1 MRFLFVIIAFAFA
14 PLAAAQDY
22 SVDAPAQAHI
32 RQSIEVS
39 WTAPQDTGGMLE
51 IRPLEEGAR
60 RAAYA
65 YVRGNPQAIEAPEA
79 PGDYTLVYVY
89 EGEAQASAP
98 LTVVMTE
105 ATLNG
110 PASAGA
116 GETFEVNWTGPASR
130 SDNIT
135 WGERDGDRIRGT
147 SYFYV
152 GDATEGARNLRAPAD
167 AGEYDVIYV
176 TGSTILARH
185 PVSVSSISATVEAP
199 ATIHAGGSFDV
210 TFEGPANVNDIIR
223 FADRD
228 GEVRTSIGTYGY
240 TGNATDDTIRL
251 RAGETLGE
259 FDVVYVSN
267 NRIIGRSPI
276 EIVAASVEIDGP
288 GEAWAGFR
296 FDVAWSGAGNGG
308 DMIFITNADDERL
321 NYRYIDPLTGT
332 VEIQA
337 PTEIGEYTL
346 VYRTRGGEVMDTEP
360 LTVVP
365 APNPPGQLIVTQGRA
380 ALGSGDAVEVI
391 LDASG
396 SMLQRLG
403 GERRIEIAKA
413 TLTDLVT
420 DTIPEGT
427 GFALRVFGHREADS
441 CRTDLEID
449 LGPLN
454 PGAVTSTISGINA
467 MNLARTPIGASI
479 GHVPSDLAGVTG
491 QRVLVVLTDGEETC
505 EGDAASEIAALR
517 ALGWDI
523 RVNIVGFAI
532 DDADLQQTFES
543 WAAAGGGEY
552 FNATSADDL
561 GEAMTRAVATRFEVI
576 DENGDMVASGLTGG
590 DPITLA
596 TGDYRV
602 VSPGGEIAVT
612 IISDEVTTV
621 GFFEDE

>member
-1 MRFLFVIIAFAFA
+1 MRFLFVVFALACA

-39 WTAPQDTGGMLE
+39 WTAPQETGGMLE

-65 YVRGNPQAIEAPEA
+65 YVRGNPQAIEVPEA

-89 EGEAQASAP
+89 EGEAQASTS
-98 LTVVMTE
+98 LTVVMAQ
-105 ATLNG
+105 ATVSA
-110 PASAGA
+110 PDSAGA
-116 GETFEVNWTGPASR
+116 GETLQVSWTGPASR
-130 SDNIT
+130 SDAVT
-135 WGERDGDRIRGT
+135 WAERDGDYIRG
-147 SYFYV
+147 SHYGYV
-152 GDATEGARNLRAPAD
+152 QGQVEGSRGLRAPGE
-167 AGEYDVIYV
+167 AGAYDIIYQS
-176 TGSTILARH
+176 GSTILARH
-185 PVSVSSISATVEAP
+185 PVTVGSISATVEAP
-199 ATIHAGGSFDV
+199 ATIHAGGSIEV
-210 TFEGPANVNDIIR
+210 SFEGPNNSGDFIG

-228 GEVRTSIGTYGY
+228 GDSRNGIGTYRY
-240 TGNATDDTIRL
+240 VGNIADGQATL
-251 RAGETLGE
+251 RVGETLGD

-267 NRIIGRSPI
+267 NRVIGRSPI
-276 EIVAASVEIDGP
+276 EIVEASVDISGP
-288 GEAWAGFR
+288 GEVWAGFL
-296 FDVAWSGAGNGG
+296 FNAAWEGAGNGG
-308 DMIFITNADDERL
+308 DMILIADADGNEFD
-321 NYRYIDPLTGT
+321 YSYIDPLSPE
-332 VEIQA
+332 VELVA
-337 PTEIGEYTL
+337 PVDVGEYTL
-346 VYRTRGGEVMDTEP
+346 VYRTRGGEIMDTEP

-441 CRTDLEID
+441 CRTDLEIE

-454 PGAVTSTISGINA
+454 PGAVTSAISGINA

-479 GHVPSDLAGVTG
+479 AHVRSDLANVDG

-505 EGDAASEIAALR
+505 DGDAASEIEALR
-517 ALGWDI
+517 ALGWDV

-543 WAAAGGGEY
+543 WATAGGGEY

-561 GEAMTRAVATRFEVI
+561 GEAMTRAVATRFDVI
-576 DENGDMVASGLTGG
+576 DENGEVVASGLTGG

-602 VSPGGEIAVT
+602 VSPAGEIAVT
-612 IISDEVTTV
+612 IISDEVTAV
-621 GFFEDE
+621 GFFED